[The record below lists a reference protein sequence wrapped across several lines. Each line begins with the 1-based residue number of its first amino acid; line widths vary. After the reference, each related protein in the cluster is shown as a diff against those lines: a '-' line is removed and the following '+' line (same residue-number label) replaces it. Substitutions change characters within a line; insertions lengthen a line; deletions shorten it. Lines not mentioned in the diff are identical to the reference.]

1 MTDTS
6 RNDAPQNA
14 APPPLHWPEEEAPPA
29 PPAPPSREPM
39 TRWQRWVAFAGVV
52 LVLVGLYEFMEG
64 LVGILNPGYYVAAS
78 RLPVHLS
85 QQAWG
90 WAHLVLGVVAVVA
103 GLGVFAGNTLAR
115 VVGVVV
121 ALLSAVVNLAWLR
134 SYPAW
139 GVVVIALDVIVI
151 YALTVHG
158 RELADRSR

>member
-1 MTDTS
+1 
-6 RNDAPQNA
+6 
-14 APPPLHWPEEEAPPA
+14 
-29 PPAPPSREPM
+29 
-39 TRWQRWVAFAGVV
+39 
-52 LVLVGLYEFMEG
+52 
-64 LVGILNPGYYVAAS
+64 
-78 RLPVHLS
+78 
-85 QQAWG
+85 
-90 WAHLVLGVVAVVA
+90 
-103 GLGVFAGNTLAR
+103 

>member
-1 MTDTS
+1 
-6 RNDAPQNA
+6 
-14 APPPLHWPEEEAPPA
+14 
-29 PPAPPSREPM
+29 M

-64 LVGILNPGYYVAAS
+64 LVGILDPGYYVAAS

>member
-1 MTDTS
+1 
-6 RNDAPQNA
+6 
-14 APPPLHWPEEEAPPA
+14 
-29 PPAPPSREPM
+29 
-39 TRWQRWVAFAGVV
+39 VV

-64 LVGILNPGYYVAAS
+64 LVGILDPGYYVAAS

-103 GLGVFAGNTLAR
+103 GLGVFTGNTLAR

>member
-1 MTDTS
+1 
-6 RNDAPQNA
+6 
-14 APPPLHWPEEEAPPA
+14 
-29 PPAPPSREPM
+29 M

-52 LVLVGLYEFMEG
+52 LVLVGLYEVLEG